1 MKVKY
6 QDRPTKD
13 ELQMITLRMPASL
26 LKTLKNESAKY
37 KITRQRLITE
47 VLKAALKD
55 KKLEIYLKD

>member
-6 QDRPTKD
+6 QDRPVQEK
-13 ELQMITLRMPASL
+13 LKVITIRMPSSL